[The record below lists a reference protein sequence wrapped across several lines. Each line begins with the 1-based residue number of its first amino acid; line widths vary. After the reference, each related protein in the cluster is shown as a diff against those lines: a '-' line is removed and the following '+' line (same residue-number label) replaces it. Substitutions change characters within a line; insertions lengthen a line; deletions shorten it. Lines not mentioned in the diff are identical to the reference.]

1 MNINSDDAKAIVEM
15 AEVCWGEGQGG
26 PQGSRLIIA
35 IALEFPGVVP
45 NRMLE
50 DAHASLARARA
61 VS

>member
-35 IALEFPGVVP
+35 IALECPGVVP
-45 NRMLE
+45 NHMLD
-50 DAHASLARARA
+50 DAHASLARAGA